1 MQDYL
6 NAIEIPFS
14 LDPLLVRG
22 LDYYTQTTFEI
33 ISNDIGAQDAL
44 LGGGR
49 YDGLIKSLGGKDTP
63 AVGFAAGMERILLAI
78 SSNKNNEETRPTIYI
93 VCVEKD
99 ALGSVQR
106 LAKGL
111 RSLGYNV
118 LLETMRR
125 SMKAQMRE
133 ANRCDANFAVIVGEQ
148 ENNEK
153 TVQVKNLIDGNQE
166 TIDQKNFFNYFK
178 SLTI

>member
-1 MQDYL
+1 MQK
-6 NAIEIPFS
+6 I
-14 LDPLLVRG
+14 
-22 LDYYTQTTFEI
+22 
-33 ISNDIGAQDAL
+33 
-44 LGGGR
+44 
-49 YDGLIKSLGGKDTP
+49 
-63 AVGFAAGMERILLAI
+63 
-78 SSNKNNEETRPTIYI
+78 
-93 VCVEKD
+93 
-99 ALGSVQR
+99 
-106 LAKGL
+106 AKGL